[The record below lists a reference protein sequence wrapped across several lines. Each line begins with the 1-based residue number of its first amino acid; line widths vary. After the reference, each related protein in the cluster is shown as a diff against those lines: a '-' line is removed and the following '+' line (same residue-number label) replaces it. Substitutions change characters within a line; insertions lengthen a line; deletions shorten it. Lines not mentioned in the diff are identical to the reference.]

1 MLSLVSTLA
10 FVSMASASSAPTL
23 DQLGSD
29 IIPVRGSG
37 APCNVTD
44 AACNSELYRNLP
56 AISNFVGSV
65 GTAQQVIR
73 THTPFVISSV
83 TVPPLMACGGAG
95 CGGLRVDGEVPE
107 LQTTQWRAYQAQ
119 RSSRPT
125 ASGVTVASRLR
136 MAFEQPAVL
145 WEVDFNTST
154 TRPVNV
160 SISWGASVAIDSQ
173 LGWTAALP
181 EPVASGDAVTPGPS
195 VCGVQTA
202 MTARHAGEQVGSE
215 AGVSLFA
222 LLATASPVWSFPP
235 VDHHLLGRQ
244 CNVSG
249 RWRFDDWPASQEMAF
264 VEPFCDK
271 LKRPTYCSKGHFTFE
286 SANSQTPWRT
296 AAGTIT
302 GDAVSI
308 RYNCS
313 IGGCNVAGTINSACD
328 TIDLGSNGRFTRG
341 FHPSPPPPPAPLP
354 GFGAG
359 QAIANLSLDVSEAG
373 TTLRAVAVFGRNI
386 SHARAL
392 LAQVVCAPSTFASRW
407 SEAQERWEDRWQNAF
422 SPAGS
427 ADYSGSLP
435 VLTVANKTEA
445 VAPLERAYYMGV
457 LTILLVQR
465 NNLPMPGGTHS
476 WPAQPRIYMT
486 GADTHAPP
494 NSPALTSCI
503 KACPCGSP
511 QAWAMQMETSRSVFH
526 SAGSGTAR
534 NTP

>member
-1 MLSLVSTLA
+1 MICS
-10 FVSMASASSAPTL
+10 ASAMYMV
-23 DQLGSD
+23 GS
-29 IIPVRGSG
+29 R
-37 APCNVTD
+37 
-44 AACNSELYRNLP
+44 SELVRECCALSQNQRCETPIAMLP
-56 AISNFVGSV
+56 SAFPMP
-65 GTAQQVIR
+65 VI
-73 THTPFVISSV
+73 
-83 TVPPLMACGGAG
+83 
-95 CGGLRVDGEVPE
+95 
-107 LQTTQWRAYQAQ
+107 
-119 RSSRPT
+119 
-125 ASGVTVASRLR
+125 SRLR

-154 TRPVNV
+154 ARSVNV

-173 LGWTAALP
+173 LGWTATLP

-195 VCGVQTA
+195 VCGIQTA
-202 MTARHAGEQVGSE
+202 MTARHAGGQVGSD

-222 LLATASPVWSFPP
+222 VLATASPAWSFPA
-235 VDHHLLGRQ
+235 VDHHHLGGLEQQQ

-249 RWRFDDWPASQEMAF
+249 QWRFDDWPASQEMTF

-271 LKRPTYCSKGHFTFE
+271 LHCSKGHFTFE
-286 SANSQTPWRT
+286 SANSKTPWRT
-296 AAGTIT
+296 ATGTVT

-313 IGGCNVAGTINSACD
+313 IGGCSVAGTINSACD

-341 FHPSPPPPPAPLP
+341 FHPSPPPPPAPVP
-354 GFGAG
+354 AFGAR

-373 TTLRAVAVFGRNI
+373 TTLRTVAVFGRNI

-392 LAQVVCAPSTFASRW
+392 LAQLVCAPSTFASSW

-465 NNLPMPGGTHS
+465 NNLPM
-476 WPAQPRIYMT
+476 
-486 GADTHAPP
+486 
-494 NSPALTSCI
+494 
-503 KACPCGSP
+503 
-511 QAWAMQMETSRSVFH
+511 
-526 SAGSGTAR
+526 
-534 NTP
+534 